1 MEGEVVGAE
10 AAPQRVVARGVAE
23 ARAGAGQR
31 RGLARPGLGDD
42 GVQREPL
49 QRLQPRAARGGLR
62 LRLRLRRRR
71 HRDGGDGRRG
81 VRDQNREKRRR
92 REKLEREISEQEGV
106 PIEELN
112 AGLVCDWFVKD
123 KLKREQNV
131 GSAVLQWDDPGF

>member
-81 VRDQNREKRRR
+81 VRDQNGEKRRR
-92 REKLEREISEQEGV
+92 REKLERERERERGIFPIPSISA
-106 PIEELN
+106 IYSEEPRVGPTFN
-112 AGLVCDWFVKD
+112 KRIKIMKD
-123 KLKREQNV
+123 VRSLSVE
-131 GSAVLQWDDPGF
+131 